1 MTTEEVQDL
10 ENSLHGLKLPNAP
23 IELYSGSTIVDV
35 DVFIERQLNILRTA
49 VGSKGYP
56 PAYQHLKDFIKIVEE
71 TQDDSI

>member
-1 MTTEEVQDL
+1 MTTEELQDL
-10 ENSLHGLKLPNAP
+10 ENSLHGLKLPEVP
-23 IELYSGSTIVDV
+23 IELYSGTMIVDI

-71 TQDDSI
+71 TQDDNM